1 MLANQHVYWK
11 DALGPGPGLNSLT
24 RNFLRF
30 LEDDFAN
37 FERGLLNAPNQ
48 EEIG

>member
-1 MLANQHVYWK
+1 MA
-11 DALGPGPGLNSLT
+11 PGPELDSLST
-24 RNFLRF
+24 NVLRF

-37 FERGLLNAPNQ
+37 LDRSIRNAPNQ

>member
-1 MLANQHVYWK
+1 MA
-11 DALGPGPGLNSLT
+11 PGPALDSLT
-24 RNFLRF
+24 TTFLRF

-37 FERGLLNAPNQ
+37 VDRSIRNAPNQ